1 MILMPY
7 HRTSSIK
14 QFGRNIRRT
23 GRKNMGRVRYATRNI
38 IFGFLGSGATTLLN
52 FILRQVFITHLGD
65 TLLGVQDLYSEILTM
80 LSLAELGVGTALNY
94 SLYGPVARGEREKIK
109 SYMQLY
115 KKAYRTIAIVIAVIG
130 LALVPFLPWI
140 VKNAD
145 YLTLRQLRVY
155 YLLFLFNTVTTY
167 FVAYKYSLANAEQKN
182 YIQTNADAI
191 SKAVSVVLQLLG
203 LLVLPVIPV
212 DSGRRIPRTEDF
224 YQLLSEPQISAF
236 AGKKCGTADKR
247 RNRSGGGQDKGADA
261 APDRGYGASA
271 DGCDHYFVLS
281 GCRLGRSDRNLQD
294 DRQFRFGLCKPD
306 FQLRHF
312 QLWKSDRDGEQGKA
326 VSAVSGVSFFCNLG
340 IRIFGCR
347 IFPAPVSSRG
357 AVCRSGSRVGNFD
370 YRLVSDGLFLQ
381 GGARRAF
388 KFQDGGWC
396 F

>member
-1 MILMPY
+1 
-7 HRTSSIK
+7 
-14 QFGRNIRRT
+14 
-23 GRKNMGRVRYATRNI
+23 MGRVRYATRNI

-167 FVAYKYSLANAEQKN
+167 FVAYKYGAEKLYPDERGCHQQSGFRGSAASGTAGTAK
-182 YIQTNADAI
+182 
-191 SKAVSVVLQLLG
+191 
-203 LLVLPVIPV
+203 LPVIPA
-212 DSGRRIPRTEDF
+212 DSGRRISRTEDF

-247 RNRSGGGQDKGADA
+247 RNRSGGG
-261 APDRGYGASA
+261 
-271 DGCDHYFVLS
+271 
-281 GCRLGRSDRNLQD
+281 
-294 DRQFRFGLCKPD
+294 
-306 FQLRHF
+306 
-312 QLWKSDRDGEQGKA
+312 
-326 VSAVSGVSFFCNLG
+326 
-340 IRIFGCR
+340 
-347 IFPAPVSSRG
+347 
-357 AVCRSGSRVGNFD
+357 
-370 YRLVSDGLFLQ
+370 
-381 GGARRAF
+381 
-388 KFQDGGWC
+388 
-396 F
+396 

>member
-1 MILMPY
+1 
-7 HRTSSIK
+7 
-14 QFGRNIRRT
+14 
-23 GRKNMGRVRYATRNI
+23 MGRVRYATRNI

-203 LLVLPVIPV
+203 LLVLPNYLLYLLIQVGVSLGQKIFISCYLNRKYPLLLEKNVEPLTKEETGAVV
-212 DSGRRIPRTEDF
+212 DKTKALMLHRIGDMARLQTDAII
-224 YQLLSEPQISAF
+224 ISS
-236 AGKKCGTADKR
+236 C
-247 RNRSGGGQDKGADA
+247 
-261 APDRGYGASA
+261 
-271 DGCDHYFVLS
+271 
-281 GCRLGRSDRNLQD
+281 LGV
-294 DRQFRFGLCKPD
+294 GLCKPD

-326 VSAVSGVSFFCNLG
+326 VSAVSGVSFFRNLG
-340 IRIFGCR
+340 IRIFGCG

-370 YRLVSDGLFLQ
+370 YRLVSDGLFL
-381 GGARRAF
+381 
-388 KFQDGGWC
+388 
-396 F
+396 

>member
-1 MILMPY
+1 
-7 HRTSSIK
+7 
-14 QFGRNIRRT
+14 
-23 GRKNMGRVRYATRNI
+23 MGRVRYATRNI

-182 YIQTNADAI
+182 YIPDERGCH
-191 SKAVSVVLQLLG
+191 SKAISVVLQLLG
-203 LLVLPVIPV
+203 LLVLPN
-212 DSGRRIPRTEDF
+212 
-224 YQLLSEPQISAF
+224 YLLYLLIQVGVSLGQKIFISCYLNRKYPLLLE
-236 AGKKCGTADKR
+236 KKCGTADKR
-247 RNRSGGGQDKGADA
+247 RNRSSGG
-261 APDRGYGASA
+261 
-271 DGCDHYFVLS
+271 
-281 GCRLGRSDRNLQD
+281 
-294 DRQFRFGLCKPD
+294 
-306 FQLRHF
+306 
-312 QLWKSDRDGEQGKA
+312 
-326 VSAVSGVSFFCNLG
+326 
-340 IRIFGCR
+340 
-347 IFPAPVSSRG
+347 
-357 AVCRSGSRVGNFD
+357 
-370 YRLVSDGLFLQ
+370 
-381 GGARRAF
+381 
-388 KFQDGGWC
+388 
-396 F
+396 

>member
-1 MILMPY
+1 
-7 HRTSSIK
+7 
-14 QFGRNIRRT
+14 
-23 GRKNMGRVRYATRNI
+23 MGRVRYATRNI

-182 YIQTNADAI
+182 YIQTQSGFRGSAA
-191 SKAVSVVLQLLG
+191 SGTAGTAK
-203 LLVLPVIPV
+203 LPVIPA
-212 DSGRRIPRTEDF
+212 DPGRRVPRTEDF

-247 RNRSGGGQDKGADA
+247 RNRSGGG
-261 APDRGYGASA
+261 
-271 DGCDHYFVLS
+271 
-281 GCRLGRSDRNLQD
+281 
-294 DRQFRFGLCKPD
+294 
-306 FQLRHF
+306 
-312 QLWKSDRDGEQGKA
+312 
-326 VSAVSGVSFFCNLG
+326 
-340 IRIFGCR
+340 
-347 IFPAPVSSRG
+347 
-357 AVCRSGSRVGNFD
+357 
-370 YRLVSDGLFLQ
+370 
-381 GGARRAF
+381 
-388 KFQDGGWC
+388 
-396 F
+396 